1 MSRVKTIHIGDK
13 DIYEWTMGEGK
24 SVMMPI
30 ILKSANKLMNSDLDE
45 VRCLRV
51 EAVIRGNSKAFDF
64 YVKRKEI
71 RDTLSK
77 IMEWALEEE
86 EYEMCNEVKRLNEKL
101 EHF

>member
-24 SVMMPI
+24 SIMMPI
-30 ILKSANKLMNSDLDE
+30 VLKGANKLMNSDLDE

-51 EAVIRGNSKAFDF
+51 EAVIRGSSKAFDF

-77 IMEWALEEE
+77 VMEWALEEE
-86 EYEMCNEVKRLNEKL
+86 QYEMCTEVKRLNEKL